1 MVISEETH
9 LFFYFFYQIF
19 NSPQVKPG
27 KTPSLGADL
36 DDWRRI
42 TGLLFECN

>member
-9 LFFYFFYQIF
+9 LFIFFYQIF

>member
-9 LFFYFFYQIF
+9 LFIYFYQIF

-27 KTPSLGADL
+27 KTQSLGADL

>member
-9 LFFYFFYQIF
+9 LFIFYQIF

-27 KTPSLGADL
+27 KTPSLDADL
-36 DDWRRI
+36 DDWTRI